1 MKNKIRIG
9 YIGLGRRGMAVL
21 EHNLLKMSDVAV
33 AWLCDT
39 YAPALEKG
47 AALFTGSETPPP
59 RTTADYREILADPS
73 VDAVFIMTGWD
84 GRMAIVENALLAGKY
99 TAVEVGCAFTLEEC
113 ERVLAAHKK
122 TGAHLM
128 MLENCCYG
136 RRELMCLRL
145 ALEGRFGEIV
155 HCDGGYHHYLP
166 DCELFLQKEGELPHY
181 RLPNYRDRNCEQY
194 PTHELGPIAK
204 VLGIGRGN
212 RFVSLAS
219 FASKSR
225 GLPVAAA
232 RLRGEESPEAKTAY
246 AQGDIVTT
254 ILTCANGETVRLCLD
269 TTLPR
274 PYYSRNFTVRGT
286 LGMYTEER
294 RVLFFEG
301 MTEPC
306 ENNEQE
312 MYREYDHPL
321 FREYVEGGML
331 GGHGGIDFL
340 VCRAFVEAV
349 KRGEIPPINTYDSLT
364 MMAIAPLSEISI
376 KAGGAPVPFP
386 DYTEGAWETPTAP
399 LLSKYSLDAVFADPA
414 TPIQPQALEEDA
426 T

>member
-1 MKNKIRIG
+1 MKKKIRVG
-9 YIGLGRRGMAVL
+9 YIGLGRRGGWVL
-21 EHNLLKMSDVAV
+21 SGCFMKMPDVEV
-33 AWLCDT
+33 AYLCDIH
-39 YAPALEKG
+39 APALEKAVAQYEKAG
-47 AALFTGSETPPP
+47 LTPPK
-59 RTTADYREILADPS
+59 TTADYREILADET
-73 VDAVFIMTGWD
+73 VDAVLVMTGWD
-84 GRMAIVENALLAGKY
+84 GRMAIVEDCLLAGKY

-113 ERVLAAHKK
+113 DRVLAAHKK

-145 ALEGRFGEIV
+145 ALEGKFGEIV

-166 DCELFLQKEGELPHY
+166 DCELFLQKEGEAPHY
-181 RLPNYRDRNCEQY
+181 RLPNYRTRNCEQY

-219 FASKSR
+219 FASKSC

-232 RLRGEESPEAKTAY
+232 RIRGEDSPEAKTDY

-254 ILTCANGETVRLCLD
+254 ILTCENGETVHLCLD

-301 MTEPC
+301 MAEPC
-306 ENNEQE
+306 ENNEEE

-321 FREYVEGGML
+321 FREYVEGEML

-349 KRGEIPPINTYDSLT
+349 KRGEIPPINTYDSLM
-364 MMAIAPLSEISI
+364 MMAIAPLSEASI

-386 DYTEGAWETPTAP
+386 DYTEGGWQTPGAP
-399 LLSKYSLDAVFADPA
+399 LCSKYSLDTVFVDKD
-414 TPIQPQALEEDA
+414 TPIWPVEDA
-426 T
+426 Q

>member
-1 MKNKIRIG
+1 MKKRIRIG
-9 YIGLGRRGMAVL
+9 YIGLGRRGAWVLSGCLMKMA
-21 EHNLLKMSDVAV
+21 DVEV
-33 AWLCDT
+33 AYLCDIHE
-39 YAPALEKG
+39 PAL
-47 AALFTGSETPPP
+47 AAAVSRYENEGLTPP
-59 RTTADYREILADPS
+59 RTTADYRELLADPS
-73 VDAVFIMTGWD
+73 VDAVFVMTGWD
-84 GRMAIVENALLAGKY
+84 DRMAIVEDCLLAGKY

-145 ALEGRFGEIV
+145 ALEGKFGEIV

-166 DCELFLQKEGELPHY
+166 DCELFLHREGEPPHY
-181 RLPNYRDRNCEQY
+181 RLPNYASRNCEQY
-194 PTHELGPIAK
+194 PTHELGPISK

-232 RLRGEESPEAKTAY
+232 RICGKESPEAETDY

-254 ILTCANGETVRLCLD
+254 LLVCENGETVHLCLD

-286 LGMYTEER
+286 EGMYTEER

-301 MTEPC
+301 MAEPC
-306 ENNEQE
+306 ENNEEE

-321 FREYVEGGML
+321 FREYVEGEML

-364 MMAIAPLSEISI
+364 WMAIAPLSEASI

-386 DYTEGAWETPTAP
+386 DFTEGAWQTPTAP
-399 LLSKYSLDAVFADPA
+399 LLSKYSLDAVFEDPD
-414 TPIQPQALEEDA
+414 TPISPKASEAL
-426 T
+426 